1 MSRSRVKSEAAR
13 PAFEVFLDATELAP
27 LQKVGVLYRQGER
40 SDLPASFEY
49 DQGWLKSA
57 HAFMLD
63 PRLSL
68 WTGEQHPA
76 NRAPAFGVFMD
87 SAPDRWG
94 RVLMERREA
103 SVARRE
109 QRRPRALQELDF
121 LLGVQDITR
130 MGGLRFRRAGGGPY
144 LDDSETAIPPVTSL
158 RELADISRRIQ
169 EPGTEELPEYE
180 RWLAMLIAPG
190 SSLGGARPKANFTE
204 ADGHLW
210 IAKFPAH
217 GDRYDMGA
225 WEFLVHQLARRAGV
239 SVPASRREALTDRY
253 HTFCVQRFDRRE
265 GLASRRMF
273 SSAMTL
279 LEHQDGDDGGSYLE
293 LCEFLSNNGAERFID
308 IDLEQLFRRVVFNVL
323 VGNRDDHLRNH
334 GFIREATGWR
344 LAPAYD
350 MNPNPYKAEHAL
362 LLDDSVATPDVA
374 VAVATADFYRLDRQ
388 ATSRVV
394 EEVRRAVATW
404 KDVAREARL
413 PRSEIELMETVF
425 QA

>member
-13 PAFEVFLDATELAP
+13 PAFEVFLDAAELAP
-27 LQKVGVLYRQGER
+27 LQKVGVLYRQSER

-49 DQGWLKSA
+49 DQDWLKSA

-68 WTGEQHPA
+68 WPGEQHPA

-94 RVLMERREA
+94 RVLMARREA
-103 SVARRE
+103 SLARRE

-130 MGGLRFRRAGGGPY
+130 MGGLRFRSAGRAPY
-144 LDDSETAIPPVTSL
+144 LDNSENAVPPVTSL
-158 RELADISRRIQ
+158 RELAGISRRMQ

-180 RWLAMLIAPG
+180 RWLATLIAPG

-204 ADGHLW
+204 TDGQLW

-217 GDRYDMGA
+217 GDRHDMGA

-239 SVPASRREALTDRY
+239 WVPSSRSEALTDRY
-253 HTFCVQRFDRRE
+253 HTFCVQRFDRTE
-265 GLASRRMF
+265 GMASRRMF
-273 SSAMTL
+273 CSAMTL
-279 LEHQDGDDGGSYLE
+279 LEHQDGEDGGSYLE
-293 LCEFLSNNGAERFID
+293 LCEFLANNGADHFID
-308 IDLEQLFRRVVFNVL
+308 SDLEQLFRRVVFNVL
-323 VGNRDDHLRNH
+323 VGNRDDHLCNH

-350 MNPNPYKAEHAL
+350 MNPNPHKAEHTL
-362 LLDDSVATPDVA
+362 LLDDSVATPDVE
-374 VAVATADFYRLDRQ
+374 VAVATADYYRLDRQ
-388 ATSRVV
+388 ATLRVV
-394 EEVRRAVATW
+394 EEVRKAVATW
-404 KDVAREARL
+404 KNVAREANL
-413 PRSEIELMETVF
+413 PRSDVELMETVF